1 MSLMRKK
8 FLLCLLIFSLAPFV
22 VISFYDFPAIDDFW
36 SATKINEYGRI
47 GSAIYFYEHVSGR
60 YVSLFLM
67 GILNG
72 LPSGNLLIFQIWPI
86 LVFLLLPVAV
96 FSLLK
101 QVFRYQ
107 VSTIQMWIASLVWLL
122 CSIASSR
129 SLFNVWY
136 WMFSSICY
144 QLGIICSIFFLAAVL
159 NWFQKQT
166 KKAAIL
172 VSILLLIIPGCLELL
187 IPFVNSV
194 LVLAIYAAKRRKLA
208 LTVPIVWL
216 IVSLLAAY
224 FSIGSEGAQIR
235 SDVDHASLRFSL
247 SQSIKT
253 VGYYGL
259 LWLFNPVNFSALLL
273 LLLYLPA
280 DRFYLPS
287 LGLNVWIIV
296 FSILVLG
303 LVVFFPIYWVGLKF
317 PPPRITSI
325 YFFLFSLGLVSI
337 LISSGSK
344 WLLFLQRWKRSA
356 YYKHMQVGCWIIFI
370 VSALLSSNSRQVAS
384 ELYSGKAASYHR
396 ESEKRLHYIRQHHG
410 DSIALPPLKSWST
423 VLTGAES
430 EMKAPDIFTHYKT
443 FFNKK
448 EIILR
453 GN

>member
-1 MSLMRKK
+1 MRKK
-8 FLLCLLIFSLAPFV
+8 FLLCLLILCLAPFV
-22 VISFYDFPAIDDFW
+22 AISFYDFPAIDDFW

-47 GSAIYFYEHVSGR
+47 GSAIYFYEQVSGR
-60 YVSLFLM
+60 YFSLFLM

-86 LVFLLLPVAV
+86 LVFLLFPVAV
-96 FSLLK
+96 FFLLK

-144 QLGIICSIFFLAAVL
+144 QLGIICSIFLLAAIV
-159 NWFQKQT
+159 NWFQQQT
-166 KKAAIL
+166 KTAAIF
-172 VSILLLIIPGCLELL
+172 VSILLLIIPGCVELL
-187 IPFVNSV
+187 IPFITSV
-194 LVLAIYAAKRRKLA
+194 LALAIYTAKRKKIA

-216 IVSLLAAY
+216 IISLVAAY

-235 SDVDHASLRFSL
+235 SAVDNASLSFSL
-247 SQSIKT
+247 LQSIKT
-253 VGYYGL
+253 VGYYGI

-280 DRFYLPS
+280 KRFYLSS
-287 LGLNVWIIV
+287 LGLNFWIAI
-296 FSILVLG
+296 FALLALG
-303 LVVFFPIYWVGLKF
+303 LAVFFPIYWVGLKF

-325 YFFLFSLGLVSI
+325 YFFLFSLV
-337 LISSGSK
+337 LISIVIGSGSN
-344 WLLFLQRWKRSA
+344 WFLFFKRLKRSA
-356 YYKHMQVGCWIIFI
+356 YYKHMQTGCWTIFI
-370 VSALLSSNSRQVAS
+370 VSVFLSSNFRQVAS

-396 ESEKRLHYIRQHHG
+396 ESKQRLQFIRQHQG

-430 EMKAPDIFTHYKT
+430 EIKSPDIFTHYKT